1 MLENFIVVL
10 GGIMIGTFSGLMPGI
25 GTSISLIVSAPI
37 LLHLDITHLFLF
49 FMSVLST
56 AQFIGTVPSIFL
68 GIPGESN
75 SIPAVIEGTKFR
87 KKKLS
92 SLAIGLCA
100 IGSVFGSMIAVG
112 MTVML
117 LPLLKDFLTVF
128 LKDNFRIVL
137 YVILLGASLFV
148 FNRQR
153 YFLNVCLLV
162 IGFILSMI
170 GPSTTNGTYRYTLG
184 IEALQDGIPFYP
196 LIISIMVAPI
206 IFNSTNKNIVFLN
219 TEEKMQ
225 SFWRVLILF
234 LRNITASI
242 RGAVIGFFSAL
253 VPGFG
258 TLLSTTVSYTVESKI
273 NPSSPIKKILSA
285 ETANNSGGFAMLLPL
300 VLIGIPLTASEFIL
314 YNYLIEAGW
323 SPFQF
328 QNLEKNAVTLM
339 QSLVPWFVFVNLI
352 ALLIAWPLAKTLI
365 RMLQK
370 LKTHLNSLIAV
381 VCIATTVYLGIDN
394 YQLFYYIIC
403 LTVFSSIAIKFKEI
417 NLTPILFSFILG
429 NDLEFVIT
437 RYITLWTH

>member
-1 MLENFIVVL
+1 MLENFIVVM
-10 GGIMIGTFSGLMPGI
+10 GGIIIGTFSGMMPGI
-25 GTSISLIVSAPI
+25 GTSISLILSAPI

-56 AQFIGTVPSIFL
+56 AQFIGTIPSIFL

-100 IGSVFGSMIAVG
+100 IGSVFGSIIAVG
-112 MTVML
+112 ITTIF
-117 LPLLKDFLTVF
+117 LPFLNNFLTVF
-128 LKDNFRIVL
+128 LKDNFRIILYFIVL
-137 YVILLGASLFV
+137 GSSLYV

-153 YFLNVCLLV
+153 FFLNFYLLL
-162 IGFILSMI
+162 IGFGLSMI
-170 GPSTTNGTYRYTLG
+170 GPSTTSGTYRYTFG
-184 IEALQDGIPFYP
+184 IEPLQNGIPFYP
-196 LIISIMVAPI
+196 LIISVMVAPI
-206 IFNSTNKNIVFLN
+206 IFNSTNQNIVFYN
-219 TEEKMQ
+219 SEEKIQ

-242 RGAVIGFFSAL
+242 RGAIIGFFSAL

-273 NPSSPIKKILSA
+273 NSSGPIKKILSA

-328 QNLEKNAVTLM
+328 QNLEKNAVLLM
-339 QSLVPWFVFVNLI
+339 QSLVPWFVFVNLV
-352 ALLIAWPLAKTLI
+352 ALIIAWPLAKILI
-365 RMLQK
+365 HFLQK
-370 LKTHLNSLIAV
+370 LKRHLNSLITII
-381 VCIATTVYLGIDN
+381 CIATTIYLGLDN
-394 YQLFYYIIC
+394 YQLFYYISC
-403 LTVFSSIAIKFKEI
+403 LTLFSSIAIKFKEI